1 LGQIMFNVCPQCGQY
16 SDEKTIDPQGPFA
29 ICPFCHHP
37 HRFVQLPLFVVTGA
51 SGAGKS
57 TIGLNLVRTFDRCVT
72 MDNDMLWG
80 AVPWSQ
86 GDDHR
91 GYHNT
96 WLRVAKNIG
105 QSGRPVVLLGTALP
119 EHFEPCPERRYFAQ
133 THYLGVVADDAV
145 LAERLRGRPNWRG
158 SGTPAVVADMLRFNE
173 YLKTNARTLSPPL
186 SLLDTTAMTVAEST
200 RATVEWISARL
211 PP

>member
-1 LGQIMFNVCPQCGQY
+1 MFNVCPQCGQY

-200 RATVEWISARL
+200 RAAVEWISAWL

>member
-1 LGQIMFNVCPQCGQY
+1 MFNVCPQCGQY

-133 THYLGVVADDAV
+133 THYLGVVADDTV

-200 RATVEWISARL
+200 RAAVEWISAWL

>member
-1 LGQIMFNVCPQCGQY
+1 MFNVCPQCGQY

-51 SGAGKS
+51 SGTGKS
-57 TIGLNLVRTFDRCVT
+57 TIGLNLVRIFDRCVT

-133 THYLGVVADDAV
+133 THYLGVVADDTV

-200 RATVEWISARL
+200 RAAVEWISAWL